1 MRFFIAAVSGTIDL
15 MAPRRLHLRN
25 NWPGKINRTRYAG
38 RNKSSFAHLYIKI
51 NVLESLFQL
60 SKLWNSWPE
69 MDQDR
74 RTREQ
79 GQALLNC
86 SVQTYNLT
94 LQRSS
99 EQPGQL
105 LMERAGYKL
114 NIFLICSFEHQ
125 RASIN
130 SEKDYFF

>member
-15 MAPRRLHLRN
+15 MAPRHLHLRN

-60 SKLWNSWPE
+60 SKLWTSWPE

-74 RTREQ
+74 RTREE
-79 GQALLNC
+79 GQALLSC
-86 SVQTYNLT
+86 SVQTHNLT

-99 EQPGQL
+99 ELPGQL
-105 LMERAGYKL
+105 LMVRAGSHW
-114 NIFLICSFEHQ
+114 IF
-125 RASIN
+125 
-130 SEKDYFF
+130 FFNTLLQSSTSTIYSDFFFL